1 MTRIT
6 VKTVVW
12 DQWNKEHIKKHGV
25 LIREVEEAGKNI
37 IYHRKSKKNRF
48 LAVGRSG
55 NRMVSLIIRRL
66 ESTKYFLV
74 TARDASKKERK
85 IVYEKEK

>member
-1 MTRIT
+1 MTRI
-6 VKTVVW
+6 KIKSLIW
-12 DQWNKEHIKKHGV
+12 DDWNTEHIKKHGV
-25 LIREVEEAGKNI
+25 LISEVEEAGQNI
-37 IYHRKSKKNRF
+37 IYHRKSKRNRF

-85 IVYEKEK
+85 IVYEKDK